1 MSEGDIVAKYELDRE
16 VKKLKLELERADQR
30 ENQLNAK
37 IDQMIQQ
44 CADKKSECDSL
55 QYRLQ
60 YYIDNKH
67 L

>member
-37 IDQMIQQ
+37 IDQMI
-44 CADKKSECDSL
+44 
-55 QYRLQ
+55 
-60 YYIDNKH
+60 
-67 L
+67 